1 MQVNDNEAQS
11 NMDCTITTD
20 SVCYIIGKRVS
31 TNVPGVAKI
40 TFTNLATHSIVF
52 YSSGVHLS
60 SVNAISTQEL
70 IVAGFDISSTPHAH
84 MFYRLNIS
92 AEAQIWGT
100 TTPAL
105 GK

>member
-1 MQVNDNEAQS
+1 MLVNDNEAQS

-20 SVCYIIGKRVS
+20 SVCYIIGQRVGA
-31 TNVPGVAKI
+31 NVPGVAKI
-40 TFTNLATHSIVF
+40 NFANLTTHSMVF
-52 YSSGVHLS
+52 YFSDVHLS
-60 SVNAISTQEL
+60 SVNAISSQEL

-92 AEAQIWGT
+92 EEAQIWGT